1 MTDNMKK
8 FLEEASKEKA
18 LSEKLSKTETPEAV
32 IALAKK
38 MGFTLTAEDL
48 KAEETWSEISDDE
61 MAAVVGGK
69 WCTCVL
75 GGGGEATN
83 YGEKTCAC
91 VGGGGGE
98 TLSGECRCACVV
110 GGHGDACYIAHGDGE
125 DAPDW
130 VQW

>member
-61 MAAVVGGK
+61 MAAVAGGK
-69 WCTCVL
+69 LCSCFL
-75 GGGGEATN
+75 GGGGTGDDN
-83 YGEKTCAC
+83 EKTCAC
-91 VGGGGGE
+91 VAGGGGE
-98 TLSGECRCACVV
+98 WKDGNCRCVCVAA
-110 GGHGDACYIAHGDGE
+110 GSGDSHE
-125 DAPDW
+125 
-130 VQW
+130 